1 MAIVKS
7 TIQQQVADAIAA
19 IEPNDRPVATIQ
31 TITGP
36 SPWLTNGVLGL
47 IGQLLVKYYFVTL
60 THRVVVIHRTSRIS
74 NRPQEVLYVIPLEQ
88 ARVSISDVR
97 RNPLWSSLR
106 FQLPGEAT
114 PTRMNIHRIW
124 RTEMDTFVNGLT
136 GGAPGVPGQY
146 PAPQLPG
153 QAPYPQQQAP
163 VPPQQGYPAPPQ
175 QPYPPQQQAYPAAPP
190 QQAPGQYPP
199 APGANP
205 YQS

>member
-47 IGQLLVKYYFVTL
+47 IGQLMVKYYFVTL

-74 NRPQEVLYVIPLEQ
+74 NRPQEVLYVIPLDQ
-88 ARVSISDVR
+88 ARASVSDVR
-97 RNPLWSSLR
+97 RNTLWSSLR
-106 FQLPGEAT
+106 FQLPNEPK
-114 PTRMNIHRIW
+114 PTRMNIHRMW
-124 RTEMDTFVNGLT
+124 RAEMDTFVAGLL

-146 PAPQLPG
+146 PPAQAPAPG
-153 QAPYPQQQAP
+153 QYQQPQAP
-163 VPPQQGYPAPPQ
+163 VPGQYPAAPPAA
-175 QPYPPQQQAYPAAPP
+175 PYPPQQPGGQYPPA
-190 QQAPGQYPP
+190 QAPGQYP
-199 APGANP
+199 AQGGNP

>member
-47 IGQLLVKYYFVTL
+47 IGQLMVKYYFVTL

-74 NRPQEVLYVIPLEQ
+74 NRPQEVLYVIPLDQ
-88 ARVSISDVR
+88 ARASISDVR
-97 RNPLWSSLR
+97 RNTLWSSLR
-106 FQLPGEAT
+106 FQLPNEPK
-114 PTRMNIHRIW
+114 PTRMNIHRMW
-124 RTEMDTFVNGLT
+124 RTEMDTFVGTLL

-146 PAPQLPG
+146 PPAQAPAPG
-153 QAPYPQQQAP
+153 QYQQPQAP
-163 VPPQQGYPAPPQ
+163 VPGQYPAAPPAA
-175 QPYPPQQQAYPAAPP
+175 PYPPQQPGGQYPPA
-190 QQAPGQYPP
+190 QAPGQYP
-199 APGANP
+199 AQGGNP

>member
-7 TIQQQVADAIAA
+7 TIQQQVAEAIAA

-47 IGQLLVKYYFVTL
+47 IGQLMVKYYFVTL

-74 NRPQEVLYVIPLEQ
+74 NRPQEVLYVIPLDQ
-88 ARVSISDVR
+88 ARASISDVR
-97 RNPLWSSLR
+97 RNTLWSSLR
-106 FQLPGEAT
+106 FQLPNEPK
-114 PTRMNIHRIW
+114 PTRLNVHRMW
-124 RTEMDTFVNGLT
+124 RAEMDTFVNGLL
-136 GGAPGVPGQY
+136 GGAPSVPGQY
-146 PAPQLPG
+146 PQAPQ
-153 QAPYPQQQAP
+153 APQPQYPAAP
-163 VPPQQGYPAPPQ
+163 VPGQYPQAPAAA
-175 QPYPPQQQAYPAAPP
+175 PYPPQQPAGQYPP
-190 QQAPGQYPP
+190 APGQYPQQ

>member
-47 IGQLLVKYYFVTL
+47 IGQLMVKYYFVTL

-74 NRPQEVLYVIPLEQ
+74 NRPQEVLYVIPLDQ
-88 ARVSISDVR
+88 ARASISDVR
-97 RNPLWSSLR
+97 RNTLWSSLR
-106 FQLPGEAT
+106 FQLPNEPK
-114 PTRMNIHRIW
+114 PTRMNIHRMW
-124 RTEMDTFVNGLT
+124 RAEMDTFVGALL

-146 PAPQLPG
+146 PPAQAPAPG
-153 QAPYPQQQAP
+153 QYQQPQAP
-163 VPPQQGYPAPPQ
+163 VPGQYPAAPPAA
-175 QPYPPQQQAYPAAPP
+175 PYPPQQPGGQYPPA
-190 QQAPGQYPP
+190 QAPGQYP
-199 APGANP
+199 AQGGNP